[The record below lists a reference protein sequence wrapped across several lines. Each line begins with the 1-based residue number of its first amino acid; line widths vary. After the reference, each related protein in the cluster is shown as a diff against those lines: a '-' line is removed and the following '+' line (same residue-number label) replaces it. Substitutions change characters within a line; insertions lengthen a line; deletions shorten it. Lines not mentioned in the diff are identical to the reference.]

1 MNTPP
6 TIAILGAGP
15 IGLDAALAAFQAGYP
30 FTIYEAGESVG
41 THIRTWAHVRMF
53 SPWSMNLSTRMEEV
67 LGRGVQSTASTAG
80 TKVAPGFPEDECPT
94 GAAFVSEVLEPLAGM
109 PFVADRL
116 RLGTRV
122 LAVSREGFLKGDEI
136 GTGVRAQR
144 PFRILLRGPNGDE
157 SVERADVVLDCT
169 GATLQNPLG
178 DGGIPAP
185 GESSLADRIDHTIPD
200 VDRAPEIWEG
210 RSVLIVGSGHSAQ
223 TAAVALSALRDSGTR
238 VLWAI
243 RGEDS
248 SLKPIREDALPERAK
263 LTGRAFRLATVE
275 SGVDLL
281 TGCVVEG
288 VRADSGHLRVDLRGE
303 DGSVRTVT
311 ADRVL
316 ALTGA
321 VGDHA
326 IYRQLQV
333 HECYAT
339 SGLMNL
345 SAALLSGA
353 SADCLTQTTHG
364 VDTLRS
370 PEPQFF
376 VLGSKS
382 YGSNNTF
389 LVRTGY
395 GQVDEVFEALAETT
409 NEGR

>member
-1 MNTPP
+1 MNNPP

-15 IGLDAALAAFQAGYP
+15 VGLDAALAASEAGYP
-30 FTIYEAGESVG
+30 FTIYEVGEAVG
-41 THIRTWAHVRMF
+41 THIRSWAHVRMF
-53 SPWSMNLSTRMEEV
+53 SPWSMNLSKRMTAR
-67 LGRGVQSTASTAG
+67 LGDP
-80 TKVAPGFPEDECPT
+80 PGPEGECPT
-94 GAAFVSEVLEPLAGM
+94 GASFISGLLEPLSEA
-109 PFVADRL
+109 PEIAARL

-122 LAVSREGFLKGDEI
+122 LAISREGLLKSDEI
-136 GTGVRAQR
+136 GTGVRAQQ
-144 PFRILLRGPNGDE
+144 PFRILVRDRKGRE

-169 GATLQNPLG
+169 GSGLPNPLG

-185 GESSLADRIDHTIPD
+185 GESFLADRIEHAIPD
-200 VDRAPEIWEG
+200 VARAPEAWEG

-223 TAAVALSALRDSGTR
+223 TAAVALSTLRDKGTR

-243 RGEDS
+243 RGEGNS
-248 SLKPIREDALPERAK
+248 ISPIPEDGLPERAK
-263 LTGRAFRLATVE
+263 LTGRAFALAT
-275 SGVDLL
+275 GGGTGMDLL

-288 VRADSGHLRVDLRGE
+288 VRAENGHMEVDLRGD
-303 DGSVRTVT
+303 DGSIKTVQ

-316 ALTGA
+316 AMTGA

-345 SAALLSGA
+345 SAALLGET
-353 SADCLTQTTHG
+353 SADCLVQSTHG

-370 PEPQFF
+370 PEPCFF

-389 LVRTGY
+389 LMRTGY
-395 GQVDEVFEALAETT
+395 GQVDEVFKALAE
-409 NEGR
+409 